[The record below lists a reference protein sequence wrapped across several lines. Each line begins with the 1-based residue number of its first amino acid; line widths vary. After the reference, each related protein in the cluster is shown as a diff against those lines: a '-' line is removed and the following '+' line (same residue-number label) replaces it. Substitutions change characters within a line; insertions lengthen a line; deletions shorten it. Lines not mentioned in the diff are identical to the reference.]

1 MLKTLAKVIESA
13 TGGLV
18 TGRFVAGRLATGRLA
33 ARKLARKLAAE
44 RLMKWDSKSASN
56 KRACCIRARSRRN
69 WVRRIRHAHFH

>member
-33 ARKLARKLAAE
+33 TGRLAARKLARKLAAE
-44 RLMKWDSKSASN
+44 RLMKWDSKSASY
-56 KRACCIRARSRRN
+56 KSTCCIRARSRRN
-69 WVRRIRHAHFH
+69 